1 MRMKRVFLYRVVRE
15 KFSDLN
21 WIEKDIIRMTII
33 E

>member
-15 KFSDLN
+15 KLSDLN
-21 WIEKDIIRMTII
+21 WIEKDIIRRTII